1 MAVTS
6 QNTAEFCRNVTVTF
20 HGLPCHSITIH
31 STILYIYVDYATIFT
46 VHLSHS
52 FTIYVST
59 VFYIFVIG
67 KGKPIKMNLFF
78 AFVLAVL
85 HIYALVNSLIMVIEI

>member
-1 MAVTS
+1 M
-6 QNTAEFCRNVTVTF
+6 TF
-20 HGLPCHSITIH
+20 HGLLCHNITIH
-31 STILYIYVDYATIFT
+31 STSIILYIYVDYATIFT
-46 VHLSHS
+46 MHLSHS

-85 HIYALVNSLIMVIEI
+85 HIYALVNSLIMVIEIWTGNVNNVL